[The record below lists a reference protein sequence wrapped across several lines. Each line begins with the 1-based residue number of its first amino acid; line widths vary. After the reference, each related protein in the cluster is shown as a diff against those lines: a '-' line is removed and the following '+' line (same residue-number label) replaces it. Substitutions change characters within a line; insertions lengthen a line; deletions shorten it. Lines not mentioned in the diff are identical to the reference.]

1 MTETWTVV
9 FLGIIALSTFVMM
22 AIQVGAIIYAARMAK
37 RLETVVTRVEK
48 DIQPIVER
56 LTAVSEE
63 AVRMSQLATQQVER
77 VDVLFGD
84 LSRRAEQTMAV
95 VQQAIITPAR
105 ESAALFSALRSTFAA
120 IRGLRGNG
128 TGPSRRTASRKTTP
142 SSSAELPPGSRSSS
156 RVYIA
161 VNGGVHCPETTPV
174 SAGSFCPRN
183 HLFTEQLEYSNIE
196 RGLR

>member
-1 MTETWTVV
+1 MDSLNDPELVRKAYADETR
-9 FLGIIALSTFVMM
+9 
-22 AIQVGAIIYAARMAK
+22 YAARMAK

-77 VDVLFGD
+77 VDLLFGD
-84 LSRRAEQTMAV
+84 LSRRAEQTMVV

-128 TGPSRRTASRKTTP
+128 SGR
-142 SSSAELPPGSRSSS
+142 PPR
-156 RVYIA
+156 
-161 VNGGVHCPETTPV
+161 GVEEDD
-174 SAGSFCPRN
+174 A
-183 HLFTEQLEYSNIE
+183 LFI
-196 RGLR
+196 G

>member
-1 MTETWTVV
+1 VSETWTVV

-22 AIQVGAIIYAARMAK
+22 AIQVGAIIYAARMAR

-56 LTAVSEE
+56 LTAVSNE
-63 AVRMSQLATQQVER
+63 AARMSELATQQVER

-128 TGPSRRTASRKTTP
+128 ASR
-142 SSSAELPPGSRSSS
+142 PPH
-156 RVYIA
+156 
-161 VNGGVHCPETTPV
+161 GVEEDD
-174 SAGSFCPRN
+174 A
-183 HLFTEQLEYSNIE
+183 LFI
-196 RGLR
+196 G